1 MIVDEIDAFPYHA
14 DQMLQY
20 AVRQAMK
27 EKAARIYLTA
37 TPDEK
42 WKRNFR
48 RGKQK
53 VSLFREDTIVT
64 RYQFLYLVGAE
75 IGRKASIIKN
85 SSCVTTMVKMNLN
98 KSILFFI
105 CSSCAIYRRNKS
117 VVERVG

>member
-20 AVRQAMK
+20 AVQQAMK
-27 EKAARIYLTA
+27 ESSAYLFNCN
-37 TPDEK
+37 PDEK

-53 VSLFREDTIVT
+53 VSLSLDDTIVI

-75 IGRKASIIKN
+75 IGRKASIIK
-85 SSCVTTMVKMNLN
+85 
-98 KSILFFI
+98 IP
-105 CSSCAIYRRNKS
+105 
-117 VVERVG
+117 RVLLQWLKCT

>member
-20 AVRQAMK
+20 AVQQAMK

-48 RGKQK
+48 KGNKRCYC
-53 VSLFREDTIVT
+53 VRTIPSSPVT
-64 RYQFLYLVGAE
+64 SS
-75 IGRKASIIKN
+75 SI
-85 SSCVTTMVKMNLN
+85 
-98 KSILFFI
+98 
-105 CSSCAIYRRNKS
+105 
-117 VVERVG
+117 

>member
-1 MIVDEIDAFPYHA
+1 MMIVDEIDAFPYHA

-20 AVRQAMK
+20 AVQQAMK

-48 RGKQK
+48 KGNKK
-53 VSLFREDTIVT
+53 VLLCQDDTIVT

-85 SSCVTTMVKMNLN
+85 SSRVTTMVKMNLN
-98 KSILFFI
+98 KKYPIFYLFLMCNI
-105 CSSCAIYRRNKS
+105 
-117 VVERVG
+117 

>member
-20 AVRQAMK
+20 AVQQAMK

-53 VSLFREDTIVT
+53 VSLSLDDTIVI

-85 SSCVTTMVKMNLN
+85 SSCVTTMVKMYVN
-98 KSILFFI
+98 KKYPIFYLFLMCDI
-105 CSSCAIYRRNKS
+105 
-117 VVERVG
+117 

>member
-20 AVRQAMK
+20 AVQQAMK

-48 RGKQK
+48 RGNKRYHC
-53 VSLFREDTIVT
+53 LWTISSSSVT
-64 RYQFLYLVGAE
+64 SS
-75 IGRKASIIKN
+75 SI
-85 SSCVTTMVKMNLN
+85 
-98 KSILFFI
+98 
-105 CSSCAIYRRNKS
+105 
-117 VVERVG
+117 

>member
-20 AVRQAMK
+20 AVQQAMK

-53 VSLFREDTIVT
+53 VSLFREDTIVI

-85 SSCVTTMVKMNLN
+85 SSRITTMVKMNLN

-105 CSSCAIYRRNKS
+105 CSSCAIYRRCES
-117 VVERVG
+117 VIERIG

>member
-1 MIVDEIDAFPYHA
+1 
-14 DQMLQY
+14 MLQY
-20 AVRQAMK
+20 AVQQAMK

-53 VSLFREDTIVT
+53 VSLSLDDTIVI

-85 SSCVTTMVKMNLN
+85 SSCVTTMVKMYVN
-98 KSILFFI
+98 KNTLFFI
-105 CSSCAIYRRNKS
+105 CSSCAIYRRNEP
-117 VVERVG
+117 VIERVGS